1 MLTCHWKF
9 TKMNYKGRVKLGNQK
24 MARWSIISYSL
35 KKRVVHCVIDNHTI
49 KNCYTFNKLY
59 ITSFPWQTF
68 TTLTSIVRMLI
79 VVVCWCFAILI
90 LPTFCKYNLT
100 HYDLYCDCIS
110 TCYNF
115 DYDYNPTCC
124 HLDYNW
130 NLIFYNC
137 NVTTFNFY
145 NYNYVLFSRQLSK
158 ALSQCY
164 QNYCGFWKSKYVFFS
179 SKIEDTSFTHC
190 QSWSIVIY

>member
-9 TKMNYKGRVKLGNQK
+9 TKMNYNCRVKLGNQK

-35 KKRVVHCVIDNHTI
+35 TKRVVHCVIDNHTI

-59 ITSFPWQTF
+59 ITSLPWQTF
-68 TTLTSIVRMLI
+68 TTLMSIVRMLI

-90 LPTFCKYNLT
+90 LPTFCKYSLT

-124 HLDYNW
+124 HLDYNC
-130 NLIFYNC
+130 NLIFCNC

-145 NYNYVLFSRQLSK
+145 NYNYVLFSRWLSK
-158 ALSQCY
+158 AL
-164 QNYCGFWKSKYVFFS
+164 
-179 SKIEDTSFTHC
+179 
-190 QSWSIVIY
+190 